1 MGTRIDLLENLAPRA
16 RNYIGESIGVILKN
30 KIDLLSLIIFGSAVR
45 GEYQP
50 DLSDVD
56 IIFVINDNTSK
67 KDKTRIKRELTKLE
81 YKHTFR
87 KKISSIVDTVYKRAE
102 DMTGMYVS
110 HFVCYRK
117 EFLAAKFSKVFN
129 INLLLC
135 KLLAPTDV
143 VWASVVKSATT
154 LWGENLL
161 DKASLAEVS
170 KSQIKKSKVMNLV
183 LCTASLATYILHPD
197 STKYAM
203 EAVKW
208 SLQTCYFSYTLE
220 PATTAKAV
228 QFFLQKNYDNP
239 LLDELLNLRKNY
251 KRSSRFILKSF
262 KVVSGLHKKTLR
274 ENVFPKKI
282 N

>member
-1 MGTRIDLLENLAPRA
+1 MGIRIDLLENLAPKA
-16 RNYIGESIGVILKN
+16 RNYIGESIGLIIKN
-30 KIDLLSLIIFGSAVR
+30 KIDLLSLIIFGSVAK

-56 IIFVINDNTSK
+56 IIFVINDKTSK
-67 KDKTRIKRELTKLE
+67 KDKTYISRELTKLE

-87 KKISSIVDTVYKRAE
+87 KKNGSIVDTVYKRAE

-117 EFLAAKFSKVFN
+117 EFHAAKFSKVFN
-129 INLLLC
+129 VNLLLC
-135 KLLAPTDV
+135 KLFAPTDV

-161 DKASLAEVS
+161 EKASLAEVRR
-170 KSQIKKSKVMNLV
+170 SQIKKSKVMNLA
-183 LCTASLATYILHPD
+183 LCTAALLTYIFHPHA
-197 STKYAM
+197 TKYAM

-220 PATTAKAV
+220 PATTTKTV
-228 QFFLQKNYDNP
+228 QFFLQKGYDNP
-239 LLDELLNLRKNY
+239 LLENLLDLRKCY
-251 KRSSRFILKSF
+251 RRSLRFILKSF
-262 KVVSGLHKKTLR
+262 KVVSNLHKKTLR
-274 ENVFPKKI
+274 ENQFPKKI
-282 N
+282 Y

>member
-1 MGTRIDLLENLAPRA
+1 VGTRIDLLENLAPKA
-16 RNYIGESIGVILKN
+16 RNYIGESIGAILKN
-30 KIDLLSLIIFGSAVR
+30 KIDLLSLIIFGSVVR

-56 IIFVINDNTSK
+56 IIFVINDKTSK
-67 KDKTRIKRELTKLE
+67 KDKARIRRDLTKLE
-81 YKHTFR
+81 HKHAFR
-87 KKISSIVDTVYKRAE
+87 KKNGSIVNTVYRRAE

-129 INLLLC
+129 VNLFLC
-135 KLLAPTDV
+135 KLFAPTDV

-161 DKASLAEVS
+161 EKTSLAEVK
-170 KSQIKKSKVMNLV
+170 KSQIKKSKKMNHV
-183 LCTASLATYILHPD
+183 LCTAALVTYIFHPD
-197 STKYAM
+197 ATKYAM

-220 PATTAKAV
+220 PATTVKAI
-228 QFFLQKNYDNP
+228 QYFHQKNYNNP
-239 LLDELLNLRKNY
+239 LLKNLLDLRKNY
-251 KRSSRFILKSF
+251 SRSLRFILKSF
-262 KVVSGLHKKTLR
+262 KVVSDLHKKTLR
-274 ENVFPKKI
+274 ENKFPKKI